1 MTDFS
6 ADQVVWT
13 SKLKEVYGETV
24 ELEDEQG
31 KSSVYDIIA
40 EFEVGDRAYAVLAGS
55 GKGAEQEIL
64 RIVVSPDGLP
74 ELESIVDDEEWE
86 NVNELYDELT
96 FPADESE

>member
-6 ADQVVWT
+6 AQQAVWT

-40 EFEVGDRAYAVLAGS
+40 EFEVGDRAYAVLSVRKRRGAGDS
-55 GKGAEQEIL
+55 
-64 RIVVSPDGLP
+64 
-74 ELESIVDDEEWE
+74 
-86 NVNELYDELT
+86 
-96 FPADESE
+96 ADCSFA